1 MAGFCCLIAFITRTI
16 METPRWLYAHNK
28 YTQAR
33 INVRKMAGWSNMEI
47 DEKTF
52 DDFEQQMVS
61 LVAVKFYTKIARYS
75 FFLVSIEN
83 YSRITA
89 LSKQIWLFLF
99 PWLKILLNSERSR
112 CSSCAHGQ
120 RCWHSWS
127 VPCATNSWDD
137 PDYYDQSIRAW
148 YYQLWFFVQY
158 WTTGR
163 KHLLQQYC

>member
-61 LVAVKFYTKIARYS
+61 LVAIKFYTKMAQCS
-75 FFLVSIEN
+75 FFLFLLKTTLAS
-83 YSRITA
+83 
-89 LSKQIWLFLF
+89 LLCQSKF
-99 PWLKILLNSERSR
+99 
-112 CSSCAHGQ
+112 
-120 RCWHSWS
+120 
-127 VPCATNSWDD
+127 
-137 PDYYDQSIRAW
+137 DYFCFHD
-148 YYQLWFFVQY
+148 
-158 WTTGR
+158 
-163 KHLLQQYC
+163 